1 MASVDV
7 TSTGRA
13 TPSPARAS
21 HPDGELHGASRA
33 VPRLPRVYVPRAR
46 LWQRL
51 DAATES
57 TVTLLVAPVGAGKT
71 LGVSGWLRRTA
82 QSEDAVWVHADATW
96 TPERFA
102 ALVEAAR
109 RTAPDELE
117 PEDDQSDR
125 TDRPDDEQ
133 TSRAPRLVVVDDAH
147 ALPSSTV
154 RMIDQLLNDEPQA
167 MRLLLLSRW
176 DLPLTRLVPEL
187 LGHFTV
193 LRGELLRMDPAESA
207 SLVIEHARTD
217 HPDVLR
223 AVVDRTQGWCAAI
236 VLTAR
241 AIATSHDPV
250 AAAQRYLAGT
260 APMADRVA
268 TEVFSALQP
277 RERHLLLC
285 LAAEELVTTSTAAH
299 LSHDAAAGDV
309 LAGLETTGLL
319 VTRVPDYDSSDP
331 THSDPTVV
339 RYRIHPL
346 LTEVTRR
353 RLVAG
358 GVDVSRARATV
369 VRAVRLDL
377 ARGETTHAFARLV
390 AVNEPDEAAQVLAEQ
405 GVAMVM
411 AGRGSMISDF
421 VSRFPAAVDAHPHVW
436 FPIAV
441 ERWFDNDVRSAVH
454 WLDRMLEDET
464 AEGNNARVACAR
476 LMRARLGLEP
486 MFAAVGHAQRVVL
499 LLHRSPTP
507 PLELP
512 LLLNE
517 LATTQNWLGDL
528 SDAEVNFTTTIGLC
542 RTRNLP
548 AMAICAMTHL
558 AFTQFM
564 QGRERA
570 CREVAAEAL
579 ELLKSDLAWRAYF
592 APTRAQLAVQL
603 ASWCDLPWPTE
614 APEVNTRGPS
624 VAHAADL
631 CTRFWLRMRDS
642 RLALM
647 SGSVSDAERALQLP
661 LDLPQLPDHLRVVV
675 YLEQAFL
682 AGLAGDSATLKTV
695 SRGLEGLGAVGE
707 AALAQGLNDDIA
719 GDRRAA
725 AAHFASA
732 AADVSFSQPP
742 TRALALTCEA
752 QLADALGDHAR
763 ALDCLREA
771 ALATEVRQNAVP
783 FLGWSRQG
791 TPLESLM
798 AELDRV
804 APTPWV
810 HRLAEATA
818 GHPGIATIYAPTTA
832 TPREMLTSI
841 EPVVRPTL
849 SPREREVLN
858 ELARG
863 ATYADIA
870 ANLFVS
876 ENTIKTHVSSLYGK
890 LSVGRRS
897 EALAVARNL
906 HLL

>member
-1 MASVDV
+1 M
-7 TSTGRA
+7 
-13 TPSPARAS
+13 
-21 HPDGELHGASRA
+21 
-33 VPRLPRVYVPRAR
+33 YVPRAR

-51 DAATES
+51 DAATQS

-82 QSEDAVWVHADATW
+82 QSEGALWVHADATW
-96 TPERFA
+96 TPERLA
-102 ALVEAAR
+102 ALIRAAAAPAVPEPR
-109 RTAPDELE
+109 DPDQPHTDTDVGPDEAD
-117 PEDDQSDR
+117 PEQ
-125 TDRPDDEQ
+125 
-133 TSRAPRLVVVDDAH
+133 APSPQLVVVDDAH
-147 ALPSSTV
+147 ALPASTV
-154 RMIDQLLNDEPQA
+154 RMIDSLLNDDPHS

-250 AAAQRYLAGT
+250 AAAQRYVVGT

-277 RERHLLLC
+277 RERHVLLC
-285 LAAEELVTTSTAAH
+285 LAAEEVVTTSTAAH
-299 LSHDAAAGDV
+299 LSHASAAGDI

-319 VTRVPDYDSSDP
+319 VTRLPEQVTSAAAAGEPAEA
-331 THSDPTVV
+331 

-377 ARGETTHAFARLV
+377 ARGDTAHAFARLV
-390 AVNEPDEAAQVLAEQ
+390 AVNEPVEAAQVLADQ
-405 GVAMVM
+405 GVAMVL
-411 AGRGSMISDF
+411 AGRGSTISDF
-421 VSRFPAAVDAHPHVW
+421 VSRFPAAVEKNPDVW

-454 WLDRMLEDET
+454 WLDRMLDDKHGS
-464 AEGNNARVACAR
+464 ANAARVACAR

-499 LLHRSPTP
+499 LVHRGTAP
-507 PLELP
+507 PPELP

-528 SDAEVNFTTTIGLC
+528 AEAEVNFTTTIGLC

-558 AFTQFM
+558 AFTQYM

-570 CREVAAEAL
+570 CREVASEAE
-579 ELLKSDLAWRAYF
+579 ELLKGDIAWRAYF
-592 APTRAQLAVQL
+592 APTRARLAVQL
-603 ASWCDLPWPTE
+603 AAWCDLPWPTD
-614 APEVNTRGPS
+614 APAEVTRRS
-624 VAHAADL
+624 DAAHAADL
-631 CTRFWLRMRDS
+631 CTRFWLRMRDA

-647 SGSVSDAERALQLP
+647 SGSVSDAERTLQLP
-661 LDLPQLPDHLRVVV
+661 LDLPPLPDHLRVAVH
-675 YLEQAFL
+675 LEQAFL
-682 AGLAGDSATLKTV
+682 AALASDPETLKSV
-695 SRGLEGLGAVGE
+695 GRDLESIGAVGE
-707 AALAQGLNDDIA
+707 AALVQGLHDDIV
-719 GDRRAA
+719 GDRRSA

-732 AADVSFSQPP
+732 AADVSFSQPA
-742 TRALALTCEA
+742 TRALALTCET
-752 QLADALGDHAR
+752 QLADALGDRAR
-763 ALDCLREA
+763 ALASLREA
-771 ALATEVRQNAVP
+771 ALVTEVRRNAVA

-791 TPLESLM
+791 TPLESLL
-798 AELDRV
+798 AELARV

-810 HRLAEATA
+810 HELAAATA
-818 GHPGIATIYAPTTA
+818 GHPGIASIYAPTTA
-832 TPREMLTSI
+832 TPREQQTSI
-841 EPVVRPTL
+841 DPVVRPTL

>member
-1 MASVDV
+1 MASTDV
-7 TSTGRA
+7 PVPGTAEAS
-13 TPSPARAS
+13 ARVS
-21 HPDGELHGASRA
+21 HPKVGELHGASTT

-71 LGVSGWLRRTA
+71 LGVSGWLRRTG
-82 QSEDAVWVHADATW
+82 QSDDAVWVHADATW
-96 TPERFA
+96 TPDRLDALIRAVGDREEAEPA
-102 ALVEAAR
+102 A
-109 RTAPDELE
+109 PE
-117 PEDDQSDR
+117 PGQ
-125 TDRPDDEQ
+125 PG
-133 TSRAPRLVVVDDAH
+133 LVVIDDAH
-147 ALPSSTV
+147 ALPASTL
-154 RMIDQLLNDEPQA
+154 RMIDALLNDDPQS

-223 AVVDRTQGWCAAI
+223 AVIDRTQGWCAAI

-241 AIATSHDPV
+241 AIATSPDPV
-250 AAAQRYLAGT
+250 DAAHRYLAGT

-285 LAAEELVTTSTAAH
+285 LAAEEVVTTSTAAH
-299 LSHDAAAGDV
+299 LSHDAGAGDI

-319 VTRVPDYDSSDP
+319 VTRLPEQHRPDVADGDP
-331 THSDPTVV
+331 DHA

-346 LTEVTRR
+346 LSEVTRR

-377 ARGETTHAFARLV
+377 ARGDHAHAFSRLV
-390 AVNEPDEAAQVLAEQ
+390 AVNEPDEAALVLADR

-411 AGRGSMISDF
+411 RGRGSTISDF
-421 VSRFPAAVDAHPHVW
+421 AARFPAAVQAHPEVW

-454 WLDRMLEDET
+454 WMERMLERENGGAGDAT
-464 AEGNNARVACAR
+464 RVACAR

-499 LLHRSPTP
+499 LVHRGTAP
-507 PLELP
+507 PPELP

-517 LATTQNWLGDL
+517 LAITQNWLGDL
-528 SDAEVNFTTTIGLC
+528 AEAEVNFTTTIGLC

-558 AFTQFM
+558 AFTQYM

-579 ELLKSDLAWRAYF
+579 ELLKGDIAWRAYF
-592 APTRAQLAVQL
+592 APTRARLAIQLS
-603 ASWCDLPWPTE
+603 SWCDLPWPTE
-614 APEVNTRGPS
+614 APDVNARGAAA
-624 VAHAADL
+624 AHPADL
-631 CTRFWLRMRDS
+631 CTRFWLRMRDA

-647 SGSVSDAERALQLP
+647 SGSVSGAERAVLTP
-661 LDLPQLPDHLRVVV
+661 LDLPPLPDHLRVAVQ
-675 YLEQAFL
+675 LEHAFL
-682 AGLAGDSATLKTV
+682 AGLAGDPETLRTV
-695 SRGLEGLGAVGE
+695 GRELGALGAVGE
-707 AALAQGLNDDIA
+707 AALVQGLHDDMV
-719 GDRRAA
+719 GDRRSAVSQ
-725 AAHFASA
+725 FATA
-732 AADVSFSQPP
+732 AADVSFSQPA

-752 QLADALGDHAR
+752 QLADALGDRAA

-771 ALATEVRQNAVP
+771 ALVTEVRRNAVP

-798 AELDRV
+798 SELDEV

-810 HRLAEATA
+810 HELAEATA
-818 GHPGIATIYAPTTA
+818 GHPGIASIYAPTTA